1 MPKGVYARQIETRTC
16 QNPSCRRRFESVQGR
31 HALWCSSACK
41 QAGYRLRAW
50 QRQRAGAV

>member
-1 MPKGVYARQIETRTC
+1 MPRGVYARQIETRTC
-16 QNPSCRRRFESVQGR
+16 QNPHCSRRFEAVQGR

-50 QRQRAGAV
+50 KRQRAGAV